1 MKLLNRLQFP
11 ALVGTMFI
19 LIVLSSCEEDLT
31 TIGGD
36 VVGETPFTTD
46 KEVYDVFAYNNNIN
60 AVQTNKLSVYQLGV
74 FNDPIYGKTEAQ
86 ITSQIQLS
94 TENPTFGINTQEDED
109 SADTNTTV
117 TVIEENET
125 IKEVYLYIPYLTKT
139 SSEDTDGDGVIDAYD
154 KVIDA
159 DNDNDNDGRTN
170 NEERTAGTDP
180 LDPSSVDAD
189 LDGINDIEPKEEIIA
204 NNFAVRVELDS
215 IYGDREA
222 SFNVIVKRS
231 TFFLRDFD
239 ADTNF
244 TEAEEYYSTQEFSP
258 AFTGEELANE
268 EETVSDYQILIPQDD
283 DTSTADVDESKQNT
297 KLAPGIRIPLD
308 NAFFQDNILNKEGS
322 TELISQANFK
332 EYIRGLHISLTSNG
346 NDIMP
351 LLNLAQ
357 GNITMTYTYNSVNT
371 NSTTDTSDD
380 EIEVKEKDF
389 VFSFVGTDF
398 SGNAVNTFINE
409 NYPVEVLD
417 ALNAPEQDAEKIYLK
432 GGAGAYAKIKL
443 FNEENTT
450 ELIKEIKENN
460 WIINEAKLVFYTDEN
475 ASSNSSDIKPPRLYL
490 FNTEDNTPIYNPLTE
505 NSPNPNSPFGK
516 NLNFDGF
523 LEETTSGDK
532 YTVRVTDYI
541 NSIVNDEVNP
551 TLGLMISPDIGII
564 RALNTQVNGE
574 EIELPIAPTISPLG
588 TVLYGSNVSS
598 ENIGK
603 KLQLEIFYTKTN

>member
-94 TENPTFGINTQEDED
+94 TENPTFGINTQEKED
-109 SADTNTTV
+109 GAATDTSV

-180 LDPSSVDAD
+180 LDPSSVDAN
-189 LDGINDIEPKEEIIA
+189 LDGFNDVGDKEEIIA

-268 EETVSDYQILIPQDD
+268 EETVSDFQILIPQDD
-283 DTSTADVDESKQNT
+283 NTSTTDVDESKQNA

-308 NAFFQDNILNKEGS
+308 NTFFQNNILDKEGS

-351 LLNLAQ
+351 LLNLSQ

-380 EIEVKEKDF
+380 KIEEKEKDF
-389 VFSFVGTDF
+389 IFSFVGTDF

-409 NYPVEVLD
+409 NYPAEVLD

-450 ELIKEIKENN
+450 ELIREIKENN
-460 WIINEAKLVFYTDEN
+460 WIINEANLVFYVDQT
-475 ASSNSSDIKPPRLYL
+475 ASGNSRNIKPPRLYL
-490 FNTEDNTPIYNPLTE
+490 FNTEDNTGIYNPATE
-505 NSPNPNSPFGK
+505 NSLDNTAFGLY
-516 NLNFDGF
+516 LNYDGF
-523 LEETTSGDK
+523 LEESDSGDK
-532 YTVRVTDYI
+532 YTVRITDYI
-541 NSIVNDEVNP
+541 NSIVDEDENP
-551 TLGLMISPDIGII
+551 TLGLMITPNIGIS
-564 RALNTQVNGE
+564 RALNAQVNGE
-574 EIELPIAPTISPLG
+574 SVELPLAPTISPLG
-588 TVLYGSNVSS
+588 TVLYGGNVSS
-598 ENIGK
+598 ENIDK